1 MKEVKIFVGEIS
13 ISKRHIT
20 PHSVGSGVADEESSM
35 SDILKKCTKHLKEY
49 LKDRNKELFVPFGRP
64 FLVDKGEYFTLW
76 YYFDVDMYEY
86 MYSHIFYYRIP
97 TGKNYDRLMKA
108 LSNYEIGYLYDDR
121 LKK

>member
-1 MKEVKIFVGEIS
+1 M
-13 ISKRHIT
+13 
-20 PHSVGSGVADEESSM
+20 
-35 SDILKKCTKHLKEY
+35 
-49 LKDRNKELFVPFGRP
+49 
-64 FLVDKGEYFTLW
+64 W